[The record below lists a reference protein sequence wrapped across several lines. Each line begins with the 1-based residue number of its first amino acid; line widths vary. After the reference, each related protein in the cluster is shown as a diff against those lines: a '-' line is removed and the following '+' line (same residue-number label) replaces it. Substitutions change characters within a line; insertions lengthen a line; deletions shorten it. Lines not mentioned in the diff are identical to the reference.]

1 MASMGE
7 AAVKAIPFTARN
19 ASQISCHSCHLLCRI
34 NFSKVGESLVCPRC
48 GSTLHQR
55 KPNSLKRTWAL
66 VLAAV
71 IFYIPANL
79 LPVTVVISFG
89 KAQADTIMS
98 GVIYF
103 VATGMWPIALVIFV
117 ASILVPILKL
127 SILIFLLISVQ
138 RKSTWRPK
146 DRTRLY
152 RITEAVGR
160 WSMVDIYVVTI
171 LVALVNLGN
180 LATIKAGPGAGFF
193 AAVVV
198 ITILAAMSFDPRL
211 IWDAKETLDE

>member
-1 MASMGE
+1 MKS
-7 AAVKAIPFTARN
+7 IPFTARN

-34 NFSKVGESLVCPRC
+34 NFSKIGKSLVCPRC
-48 GSTLHQR
+48 GATLHQR

-66 VLAAV
+66 VLAAA

-103 VATGMWPIALVIFV
+103 ISSGMWPIALVIFV
-117 ASILVPILKL
+117 ASILVPMLKL
-127 SILIFLLISVQ
+127 TILTFLLITVQ
-138 RKSTWRPK
+138 RKSAWRPK

-198 ITILAAMSFDPRL
+198 ITIFAAMSFDPRL